1 MLSHVVRY
9 STWQLVAQILS
20 ASTMLVLTA
29 LLPASP
35 LATYGYA
42 LSLSSLASS
51 FATLRLEQAILVA
64 RSDTESDDLAW
75 GGLVSALVLATAMV
89 ILDQAGAFGDQ
100 KTGSY
105 TAGAISAFAMSAV
118 NISQQVLIRR
128 DRSGYAGRIAVF
140 RSFVVSACVVAFAS
154 LGSRVNAN
162 AVLLGLSIASGMVA
176 GGCLVEV
183 ARITGAGPSFGSM
196 RATVQVYSDVWTSY
210 LGQSVLS
217 GISLNAPY
225 FAIFHFA
232 EPRYAAAYLLADR
245 VVRMPV
251 TLLSNSVRS
260 HLTHQ
265 FRLLIERG
273 QVHVGK
279 GILWRW
285 SISLA
290 AIGWVVLLLGGW
302 TLWMFGAHLSEE
314 KWRQAG
320 MAVMVMSAWGGSVI
334 SNPPAS
340 ATLTAYR
347 KTGYIF
353 RMQGAELL
361 LRVVI
366 IAVAALYLFKGEF
379 YLGLFLIFVPGIFY
393 NLFLWR
399 EASQAWKTSC

>member
-1 MLSHVVRY
+1 M
-9 STWQLVAQILS
+9 AQILS

-64 RSDTESDDLAW
+64 RSDAESDDLAW
-75 GGLVSALVLATAMV
+75 GALVSALILAAAIVL
-89 ILDQAGAFGDQ
+89 LDQAGAFGSQ
-100 KTGSY
+100 AGSY

-140 RSFVVSACVVAFAS
+140 RSFTVSACVIGFAW
-154 LGSRVNAN
+154 LGSRANAN

-176 GGCLVEV
+176 AGCLLEV
-183 ARITGAGPSFGSM
+183 MRITGARPSFGSI
-196 RATVQVYSDVWTSY
+196 RAAARVYSDVWMSY
-210 LGQSVLS
+210 LGQSILS

-265 FRLLIERG
+265 FRLLIERR
-273 QVHVGK
+273 QAHVGR
-279 GILWRW
+279 GILRKW
-285 SISLA
+285 SVSLA
-290 AIGWVVLLLGGW
+290 AMGWAVLLLGGLA
-302 TLWMFGAHLSEE
+302 LWMFGMHLSEE

-353 RMQGAELL
+353 RMQAAELL

-366 IAVAALYLFKGEF
+366 IAATALYLFDDEF
-379 YLGLFLIFVPGIFY
+379 YFGLFLIFTPGIIY
-393 NLFLWR
+393 NFLLWHK
-399 EASQAWKTSC
+399 ASQAWKITC